1 MSEELN
7 REILDE
13 LKDINQK
20 VDKISEQRGIS
31 TPLKF
36 FAVIIG
42 LCIVGPLF
50 MVIIGVI
57 SRFLNIG

>member
-13 LKDINQK
+13 LKIINQK
-20 VDKISEQRGIS
+20 LDIISEQRGIS

-42 LCIVGPLF
+42 LVHCRSSYYVGYW
-50 MVIIGVI
+50 
-57 SRFLNIG
+57 NDK